1 MMRADQREPR
11 RGLAALGWAG
21 LTVGLLAL
29 IAAVSAGWLPLWVS
43 SHLLALGVG
52 AGGGILIWERYTVR
66 RILDRFPD
74 ARPDLTEVGL
84 IGDARRLPPLK
95 TWQRIGGFVW
105 LLAFGV
111 MAVLVIVATIR
122 GDGA

>member
-1 MMRADQREPR
+1 MRSGVEGSAAR

-29 IAAVSAGWLPLWVS
+29 IVAVYAGWLPLWVS

-52 AGGGILIWERYTVR
+52 VCGGIVIWQRYTVR
-66 RILDRFPD
+66 RILVRFPD
-74 ARPDLTEVGL
+74 ARADLTEVGL
-84 IGDARRLPPLK
+84 IPAAPPPIK
-95 TWQRIGGFVW
+95 AWQRAAVAVW

-111 MAVLVIVATIR
+111 MAAFVIVATIR